1 MPGGAADWLI
11 VCRRPNTQKESDIA
25 RGRMRRRL
33 DVELVRRGLV
43 ESRARAQQAIE
54 AGRVLVSGSPAD
66 RAGRLVE
73 SGEPIHLEGPPA
85 RFVSRGGE
93 KLDAALDRFAVPVA
107 GRRCLDVGAS
117 TGGFTDCLLQRGA
130 AHVVAVDVG
139 QGQLAWSLRSDH
151 RVTVRE
157 RCNARFLTLED
168 TGGPV
173 DLVVG
178 DLSFISLRLVAPAL
192 VGVADPGASPAAE
205 AVLLIKPQFEAGRER
220 VGRGG
225 IVSDPVVHLDVL
237 ERVAADLAPSGLVM
251 VRVMPS
257 PIRGASGNVEF
268 LGHFAI
274 HSPAAAIGRAELE
287 AAVIEA
293 RDEVAP

>member
-1 MPGGAADWLI
+1 
-11 VCRRPNTQKESDIA
+11 
-25 RGRMRRRL
+25 MRRRL

-54 AGRVLVSGSPAD
+54 AGRVLVSGSRAD
-66 RAGRLVE
+66 RAGRLVAA
-73 SGEPIHLEGPPA
+73 GEPIHVEGSAP

-93 KLDAALDRFAVPVA
+93 KLDAALERFGVAVA

-139 QGQLAWSLRSDH
+139 HGQLAWSLRSDP

-157 RCNARFLTLED
+157 RLNARFLTAED

-173 DLVVG
+173 DLIVG

-192 VGVADPGASPAAE
+192 AGVAANPAE
-205 AVLLIKPQFEAGRER
+205 AVLLVKPQFEAGREQ

-225 IVSDPVVHLDVL
+225 IVSDPAVHLQVL
-237 ERVAADLAPSGLVM
+237 ERVAADLAASGLVM
-251 VRVMPS
+251 VGVMPALRVRS
-257 PIRGASGNVEF
+257 RTSRTWASSIIVTTVPS
-268 LGHFAI
+268 A
-274 HSPAAAIGRAELE
+274 PARA
-287 AAVIEA
+287 V
-293 RDEVAP
+293 RPDRWV

>member
-1 MPGGAADWLI
+1 
-11 VCRRPNTQKESDIA
+11 
-25 RGRMRRRL
+25 MRRRL

-66 RAGRLVE
+66 RAGRLVAA
-73 SGEPIHLEGPPA
+73 GEPIHVEGPAA

-93 KLDAALDRFAVPVA
+93 KLDAALARFGVVVE

-139 QGQLAWSLRSDH
+139 HGQLAWSLRSDP

-157 RCNARFLTLED
+157 GLNARFLTPED
-168 TGGPV
+168 IGGPV

-192 VGVADPGASPAAE
+192 VGVATDAPE
-205 AVLLIKPQFEAGRER
+205 AVLLIKPQFEAGREH
-220 VGRGG
+220 VQRGG
-225 IVSDPVVHLDVL
+225 IVSDPAVHLEVL
-237 ERVAADLAPSGLVM
+237 ERVAAELASSGLVM

-274 HSPAAAIGRAELE
+274 GRPAAAVGRPELE
-287 AAVIEA
+287 AAVAEA
-293 RDEVAP
+293 GSSQTPPSGPVTG

>member
-1 MPGGAADWLI
+1 
-11 VCRRPNTQKESDIA
+11 
-25 RGRMRRRL
+25 MRRRL

-43 ESRARAQQAIE
+43 ESRARAQQVIE

-66 RAGRLVE
+66 RAGRLVAA
-73 SGEPIHLEGPPA
+73 GEPIHLEGSAP
-85 RFVSRGGE
+85 RFVSRSGE
-93 KLDAALDRFAVPVA
+93 KLDAALERFGVVVA

-130 AHVVAVDVG
+130 SHVVAVDVG
-139 QGQLAWSLRSDH
+139 HGQLAWSLRSDP

-157 RCNARFLTLED
+157 RRNARFLTAD
-168 TGGPV
+168 DIGGPV
-173 DLVVG
+173 ELIVG

-192 VGVADPGASPAAE
+192 AGVAMDPAE
-205 AVLLIKPQFEAGRER
+205 AVLLVKPQFEAGREQ

-225 IVSDPVVHLDVL
+225 IVSDPAVHLQVL
-237 ERVAADLAPSGLVM
+237 ERVAADLAASGLVM
-251 VRVMPS
+251 VGVMPS

-274 HSPAAAIGRAELE
+274 GRPAAPVGRAEFE
-287 AAVIEA
+287 AAVAEA
-293 RDEVAP
+293 GSAETSTSPGPVSG